1 MDNNLLL
8 AKKALKL
15 GFDCYQRSDFAN
27 AEILFQKV
35 LQIEPKSFDAHHFLG
50 ILRLRTEQFS
60 SALPFLKNAV
70 VLRPNDGDANH
81 HLALALK
88 GLNDPERALS
98 FFSKALEIKPALGPA
113 YLGRADIL
121 SDLGRY
127 EEAVQAYKK
136 AIECD
141 KRLLKAH
148 NNLGSVYRKQSK
160 LLEAISCYQAAYN
173 LDRSRLDIFSNVLMC
188 MAYEPSVS
196 QVEYINKAREYG
208 EVASQQSETYVQW
221 PLLDKQSETVRV
233 GLVSGDLRKHSVAYF
248 LKSWIDKLDSNT
260 IELFAYSNNPSE
272 DEVSEELKLSFVK
285 WKPILGL
292 TDREVARTIHDDQIN
307 ILIDLSGH
315 TAHNRLPL
323 FAWKAAPIQ
332 ISWMGFFASS
342 GVKEIDYFIGDQ
354 WNFPES
360 IQQYYVEE
368 PWRLK
373 TSGCFSRPINEVDV
387 SSLPALTNG
396 HITFG
401 CFHKIAKLNDS
412 VIALW
417 SEILKL
423 IPSSKLIVKDTA
435 FFDEAIIRE
444 FETRF
449 EEQGIEPGRIVCE
462 VGESRETYFSAF
474 NRIDLGLDP
483 YPYNGGTVNMES
495 LWMGVPY
502 VSLLGKDRVSRRGA
516 ATLYKAGLKG
526 FVAETE
532 KQYVDIVARYC
543 SDLSELS
550 KIRLG
555 LRDKVMASRLYNGSL
570 MAKDLEL
577 AFHEMWALYLS
588 KSESV

>member
-1 MDNNLLL
+1 VDNNLLL

-50 ILRLRTEQFS
+50 ILRLRAEQFS

-70 VLRPNDGDANH
+70 VLRPDDGDANH

-88 GLNDPERALS
+88 GINDPEKALF
-98 FFSKALEIKPALGPA
+98 FFSKALKLKPTLAPA
-113 YLGRADIL
+113 YLGRADVL

-127 EEAVQAYKK
+127 EEAVKAYKK
-136 AIECD
+136 AIQCD
-141 KRLLKAH
+141 RRLLKAH

-196 QVEYINKAREYG
+196 QKAYISTAREYG
-208 EVASQQSETYVQW
+208 EVASRQADTYLEW
-221 PLLDKQSETVRV
+221 PLLDENSEKVRV

-248 LKSWIDKLDSNT
+248 LKSWIDRLDSSKV
-260 IELFAYSNNPSE
+260 ELFAYSNNPSE
-272 DEVSEELKLSFVK
+272 DEVSEELKPNFLK
-285 WKPILGL
+285 WERIFGRA
-292 TDREVARTIHDDQIN
+292 DGEVAQKIYEDRIN

-315 TAHNRLPL
+315 TAYNRLPL

-332 ISWMGFFASS
+332 ISWMGFFAST

-360 IQQYYVEE
+360 IQSFYVEK

-373 TSGCFSRPINEVDV
+373 TSGCFSPPGNDV
-387 SSLPALTNG
+387 SVGPLPALSNA

-401 CFHKIAKLNDS
+401 CFHKISKLNDS
-412 VIALW
+412 VIGLW
-417 SEILKL
+417 SEILKQ
-423 IPSSKLIVKDTA
+423 IPDSRLIVKDTA
-435 FFDEAIIRE
+435 FYDAAIVKE
-444 FETRF
+444 FEGRF
-449 EEQGIEPGRIVCE
+449 KEQGIDPVRVVCE

-502 VSLLGKDRVSRRGA
+502 VSLLGQDRVSRRGA
-516 ATLYKAGLKG
+516 ATLYKAGLDG
-526 FVAETE
+526 FVAQTE
-532 KQYVDIVARYC
+532 KEYAEIVRRYCVDINE
-543 SDLSELS
+543 LSE
-550 KIRLG
+550 IRNG
-555 LRDKVMASRLYNGSL
+555 LREKVKASRLYNGSL
-570 MAKDLEL
+570 MAQNLEQ
-577 AFHEMWALYLS
+577 AFHDMWAVYLS
-588 KSESV
+588 KSESA